1 MLGKQISNVQVYGD
15 QTVSGQ
21 KTFTDNIYEQGS
33 LNVKGA
39 TKMKG
44 ALTVE
49 GAVTLPSST
58 TFSNPFISG
67 AITLPTNVSIPTT
80 NQLGYSFFGTLTTNT
95 IVSGNTYTIA
105 SITLTPGV
113 WLLNSQLVL
122 LHSSGGSTAYSG
134 VISSITT
141 TTAIDLSNVITF
153 RTNTASAQGTYH
165 SQANFRIV
173 GLTAATTYNLVASIT
188 TSTAVTVT
196 YANSYLIGTRIA

>member
-21 KTFTDNIYEQGS
+21 KTFTDNFYEQGS

-39 TKMKG
+39 TKMKDT
-44 ALTVE
+44 LTVE
-49 GAVTLPSST
+49 GAVSFPS
-58 TFSNPFISG
+58 
-67 AITLPTNVSIPTT
+67 ITLPTTISVPTT

-153 RTNTASAQGTYH
+153 RTNVSSAQNTYH

-188 TSTAVTVT
+188 TSTVVTVT